1 MEPRPS
7 LSVRSASTTAE
18 VVSPLDLA
26 LADQRAFDAWYE
38 AMLPSV
44 YGYLLHRCGR
54 NAQTAEELTQE
65 TFVEAVRS
73 RQTFRGTDTRP
84 WLIGIARHRLLDHL
98 RREGRRERTFL
109 RIFARERPSVVW
121 LGSDGQDADL
131 ADALGRVPA
140 AQRAALILR
149 YVDDLP
155 VREVARLL
163 SRNEGAVESLLSRGR
178 ERLRREYEVVAR

>member
-1 MEPRPS
+1 
-7 LSVRSASTTAE
+7 
-18 VVSPLDLA
+18 

-54 NAQTAEELTQE
+54 NTQTAEELTQE

-73 RQTFRGTDTRP
+73 RHTFRGTDTRP

-98 RREGRRERTFL
+98 RREGRRELTFL
-109 RIFARERPSVVW
+109 RVFARERPNVVW
-121 LGSDGQDADL
+121 LGPDEADGDL
-131 ADALGRVPA
+131 AEALGRVPA

-163 SRNEGAVESLLSRGR
+163 GRNEGAVESLLSRGR
-178 ERLRREYEVVAR
+178 ERLRREYEVTR

>member
-1 MEPRPS
+1 MEPTPS
-7 LSVRSASTTAE
+7 LSVRSASTTPE

-26 LADQRAFDAWYE
+26 LADQRAFDAWYDS
-38 AMLPSV
+38 MLPSV

-73 RQTFRGTDTRP
+73 RHTFRGDDTRS

-109 RIFARERPSVVW
+109 RVFARERPSVVW
-121 LGSDGQDADL
+121 IGSDDQDADL
-131 ADALGRVPA
+131 VDALRRVPA

-163 SRNEGAVESLLSRGR
+163 GRKEGAVESLLSRGR
-178 ERLRREYEVVAR
+178 DRLRREYEVVAR

>member
-1 MEPRPS
+1 M
-7 LSVRSASTTAE
+7 SVRSAAATAE
-18 VVSPLDLA
+18 GVSALDLA
-26 LADQRAFDAWYE
+26 LADQRAFDTWYE

-44 YGYLLHRCGR
+44 FGYLLHRCGR

-73 RQTFRGTDTRP
+73 RHTFRGTDTRP

-109 RIFARERPSVVW
+109 RVFAKERPAVVW
-121 LGSDGQDADL
+121 LGSEEPDADL

-163 SRNEGAVESLLSRGR
+163 RRNEGAVESLLSRGR
-178 ERLRREYEVVAR
+178 ERLRREYEVEAR

>member
-1 MEPRPS
+1 MEPAPS
-7 LSVRSASTTAE
+7 LSVRSASTTREPVSSLE
-18 VVSPLDLA
+18 VA
-26 LADQRAFDAWYE
+26 LSDERAFDAWYA

-54 NAQTAEELTQE
+54 DAQTAEELTQE
-65 TFVEAVRS
+65 TFVAAVRS
-73 RQTFRGTDTRP
+73 RHTFRGAETRP

-98 RREGRRERTFL
+98 RREARRERTFL
-109 RIFARERPSVVW
+109 RIFAKERPSVVW
-121 LGSDGQDADL
+121 LGSDEPDADL
-131 ADALGRVPA
+131 AAALGRVPA

-163 SRNEGAVESLLSRGR
+163 GRNEGAVESLLSRGR
-178 ERLRREYEVVAR
+178 ERLRREFEVVER

>member
-1 MEPRPS
+1 MEPTPS
-7 LSVRSASTTAE
+7 LSVRSGSTTAE

-38 AMLPSV
+38 AMLPNV

-54 NAQTAEELTQE
+54 NAGTAEELTQE

-73 RQTFRGTDTRP
+73 RQTFRVTDTRP

-98 RREGRRERTFL
+98 RRESRRERTFL
-109 RIFARERPSVVW
+109 RIFARERPSVIW
-121 LGSDGQDADL
+121 IGSDEPDADL
-131 ADALGRVPA
+131 ADALARVPA

>member
-1 MEPRPS
+1 MEPTPS
-7 LSVRSASTTAE
+7 LSVRSAPTTPEGA
-18 VVSPLDLA
+18 SALDLA
-26 LADQRAFDAWYE
+26 LADQRAFDAWYA

-73 RQTFRGTDTRP
+73 RHTFRGTDTRP

-121 LGSDGQDADL
+121 IGSDGQDADL
-131 ADALGRVPA
+131 VDALMRVPA

-155 VREVARLL
+155 VREIARQLR
-163 SRNEGAVESLLSRGR
+163 RNEGAVESLLSRGR